1 MTVVVVADV
10 VTDLPVDASSVIV
23 RIPQPKTNVN
33 WYDFVKATPTWAKK
47 LEKEMGIGKT
57 QVKACLHVRLYK
69 HLHVRF
75 YKHFYTYVFISIFT
89 HTFYA
94 QLVQFSWSSLAQG
107 NEQPD

>member
-69 HLHVRF
+69 H
-75 YKHFYTYVFISIFT
+75 FYTYVFIRIL
-89 HTFYA
+89 HTRFMH
-94 QLVQFSWSSLAQG
+94 
-107 NEQPD
+107 N